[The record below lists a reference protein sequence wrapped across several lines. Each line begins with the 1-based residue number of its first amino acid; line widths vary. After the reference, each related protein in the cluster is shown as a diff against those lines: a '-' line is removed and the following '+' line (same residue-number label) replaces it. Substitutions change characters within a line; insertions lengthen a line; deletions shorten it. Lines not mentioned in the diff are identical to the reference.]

1 MGDAS
6 TAHTLQ
12 RRGPWAPEERFGAK
26 DEVPIEP
33 DAQILTPARP
43 MREPLVWLS
52 PSAAVATTREGNGRG
67 LHPIRL
73 AGASPCEATPGRR
86 ISAVAPAA
94 GADAGS

>member
-52 PSAAVATTREGNGRG
+52 PSAPVGTTREGNGRA
-67 LHPIRL
+67 LHPTGPRVSPLARRRPAIGWAPSRL
-73 AGASPCEATPGRR
+73 LRVGTR
-86 ISAVAPAA
+86 AV
-94 GADAGS
+94 